1 MKLKKAICVM
11 LAAAMITTSMAACS
25 KEKPQEAEATV
36 VVTDKSGDAVTTD
49 NGKVVVADKKTSTTK
64 AVDAKEVSSTTKNG
78 ETTAAKTTAK
88 TTTQKGAKTTTKK
101 GSATTKKTA
110 AKTTAK
116 ATTKKPAGKPASTTA
131 QVDRN
136 IYITLQKNMSATV
149 SSKIDASGVTVTNK
163 SAQNTIRITK
173 PGDYVINQNTGNE
186 AWHGQI
192 VVMLK
197 NTEEATLRFENVNIT
212 TQQASAI
219 KILDASINKERNF
232 METET
237 ATGTDADNALKK
249 EIKEISKQNKAPNVS
264 ISFPTGTT
272 SSINSGANSYSGVVY
287 NESKLTL
294 KGNGKIN
301 VSATRNANN
310 AICSTKSIT
319 IKNVAVSLS
328 TASAG
333 TGAGR
338 GIFSFS
344 KVNLES
350 GSLTIDTD
358 GDGIRCE
365 SFNVT
370 GGTADINSRSS
381 DGVDADDA
389 IVISGGTVTSVAV
402 KKSSYKV
409 RRVNNTENGLTV
421 DGIRKEKGDTFAI
434 NGGTVRGESKN
445 ITTVQPASKQANI
458 ICRSVKASNTT
469 ESKRALQFTIKSSGS
484 TVAKSTTECIKFL
497 YSSSGL
503 SSSKKYSVTGHS
515 KNVSQN
521 FSADVK
527 FTNKVGDARVVAN
540 R

>member
-1 MKLKKAICVM
+1 MKLKKAMCII
-11 LAAAMITTSMAACS
+11 LAAAMMTASMAACS
-25 KEKPQEAEATV
+25 KDKPQETDATV
-36 VVTDKSGDAVTTD
+36 VVTDQSGDAVTTD

-64 AVDAKEVSSTTKNG
+64 AVDAKEVSSTTKKG
-78 ETTAAKTTAK
+78 ETTSAK
-88 TTTQKGAKTTTKK
+88 TTTQNGAKTTTKK
-101 GSATTKKTA
+101 GSTTTKKTG
-110 AKTTAK
+110 AKTTTK
-116 ATTKKPAGKPASTTA
+116 APNKKPASKPASTTA
-131 QVDRN
+131 QVDQN

-149 SSKIDASGVTVTNK
+149 SSKVDASGVTITNK
-163 SAQNTIRITK
+163 AVKDTVVITK
-173 PGDYVINQNTGNE
+173 SGDYVIKQNTGNQP
-186 AWHGQI
+186 WHGQI
-192 VVMLK
+192 VVKLK
-197 NTEEATLRFENVNIT
+197 NTEKASIRLENVNIT

-232 METET
+232 MEAET
-237 ATGTDADNALKK
+237 STGTDVDNTLRK
-249 EIKEISKQNKAPNVS
+249 EIKEISKQDKAPNVS
-264 ISFPTGTT
+264 LSFPTGTT
-272 SSINSGANSYSGVVY
+272 SSINTGANSFSGVIY

-294 KGNGKIN
+294 KGNGKVN
-301 VSATRNANN
+301 VAATRNANN

-328 TASAG
+328 TATAG

-350 GSLTIDTD
+350 GSLTINTD

-370 GGTADINSRSS
+370 GGTADIMSRSS

-389 IVISGGTVTSVAV
+389 IVLSGGTVTSIAV
-402 KKSSYKV
+402 SKSSYKV
-409 RRVNNTENGLTV
+409 RRVNNSENGNSA
-421 DGIRKEKGDTFAI
+421 DGIRSGKGDTFAI
-434 NGGTVRGESKN
+434 NGGTVVGESKN
-445 ITTVQPASKQANI
+445 ITTVQPASKQASI
-458 ICRSVKASNTT
+458 TCRSVKAENTT
-469 ESKRALQFTIKSSGS
+469 ESKRALQFTIKSGSS
-484 TVAKSTTECIKFL
+484 TVKKSANECIKFL

-527 FTNKVGDARVVAN
+527 FTNKVGDARVIAN
-540 R
+540 K